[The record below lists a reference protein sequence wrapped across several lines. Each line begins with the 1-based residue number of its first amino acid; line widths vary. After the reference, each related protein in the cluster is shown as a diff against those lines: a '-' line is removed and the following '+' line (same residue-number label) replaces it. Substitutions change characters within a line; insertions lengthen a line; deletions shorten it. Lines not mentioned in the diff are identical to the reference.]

1 MKMKTNQITILAAS
15 LILGLSLIIG
25 CLILGNER
33 ASGTEKE
40 IEAQIAETGTEAKTQ
55 AALMEQARS
64 KDKAVM
70 TLQETAQFLNMQEAQ
85 VLNIIKAEN
94 AILSNNGVFTGVRLP
109 YFKID
114 AEFMFTKSAVLEW
127 VQIVTAENRIYSGDR
142 IIK

>member
-1 MKMKTNQITILAAS
+1 MQKKTNQITMLASS

-33 ASGTEKE
+33 ASSTEKE
-40 IEAQIAETGTEAKTQ
+40 IEAQIAQTETEAKTQ

-114 AEFMFTKSAVLEW
+114 AEFKFTKTAVLEW
-127 VQIVTAENRIYSGDR
+127 IQAVTAENRIYSGDR

>member
-1 MKMKTNQITILAAS
+1 MNTNQITVLAAS

-33 ASGTEKE
+33 ASSTDKE
-40 IEAQIAETGTEAKTQ
+40 IEAQIAETETEAKTQ

-70 TLQETAQFLNMQEAQ
+70 TLQETAQFLNLQEDQ

-94 AILSNNGVFTGVRLP
+94 SILSNNGVFNGDRLP
-109 YFKID
+109 FFKVD
-114 AEFMFTKSAVLEW
+114 NEFMFSKAEILEW
-127 VQIVTAENRIYSGDR
+127 VRTVMSETRIYRGDR
-142 IIK
+142 IIR

>member
-1 MKMKTNQITILAAS
+1 MKTNQITILAAS

-40 IEAQIAETGTEAKTQ
+40 IEAQIAETETEAKTQ
-55 AALMEQARS
+55 DALMEQARS

-94 AILSNNGVFTGVRLP
+94 AFLSNNGVFTGVRLP

-114 AEFMFTKSAVLEW
+114 AEFMFAKTAVLAW
-127 VQIVTAENRIYSGDR
+127 VQAVTAENRIYSGDR